1 MYNAIRMAVSLL
13 DKKWLF
19 VKKVILLSLV
29 GIVGVEG
36 YFIFKNSKNNE
47 DIDKDNIGTN
57 LESVYQVNSENLK
70 YLVDPTTSYF
80 QNVLNFKV

>member
-1 MYNAIRMAVSLL
+1 MAVSLL

-47 DIDKDNIGTN
+47 DIDNDNIGTN
-57 LESVYQVNSENLK
+57 LESVYQVNWK
-70 YLVDPTTSYF
+70 T
-80 QNVLNFKV
+80 